1 MATDLTA
8 IFGTEIKV
16 FCQPRQAA
24 RQYVG
29 FPGVH
34 GVVATHLGTR
44 GRQLVISG
52 RLRAAGASYTAARAN
67 VQAIINSIESYLW
80 AEAADYIFAGE
91 THKNVVFDR
100 VPLVPDSNGKV
111 FHWTSEGWVTCDFI
125 CFARLLV

>member
-1 MATDLTA
+1 MATALTT
-8 IFGTEIKV
+8 IFGNEIKV

-52 RLRAAGASYTAARAN
+52 RMRAATRPLLAA
-67 VQAIINSIESYLW
+67 AIEAIEPYLW
-80 AEAADYIFAGE
+80 ADAADYSFAGG
-91 THKNVVFDR
+91 TYSYVVFDKFQ
-100 VPLVPDSNGKV
+100 LVPDNTGKA
-111 FHWTSEGWVTCDFI
+111 FHFTSEGWVTCDFV